1 MDQFTCSTMSAKLS
15 LAVPLCPLNSVFQ
28 FYWLPLN
35 ILLSQANNNN
45 IGINVNNSSKEVKL
59 FFENSIKLFQNDNHL
74 NVSIFFSQFCF

>member
-1 MDQFTCSTMSAKLS
+1 MSAKLS
-15 LAVPLCPLNSVFQ
+15 SAVPQCPLNSVFQ

-35 ILLSQANNNN
+35 VSLSQANNNN

-59 FFENSIKLFQNDNHL
+59 FFENSIILFQNDNHI